1 MKKTLV
7 SALTTA
13 LVVGAA
19 STTFAAANPFADV
32 PADHWAYDA
41 VSELTSKGVV
51 NGFPDGTFRGNQ
63 NMTRYEMAQIVA
75 KAMAKVNTPGVATSS
90 TDKAMVDKLAAEFKD
105 ELANLGVR
113 VDELEA
119 RMDNVKWSG
128 WVRYEYKNRR
138 QESKISTAQRIKLRL
153 TPSMKINKQWTAHAR
168 MEYGMDANSAHNS
181 TAANW
186 SGGYNGTQFRVDQ
199 AWVDGKIGKATV
211 KLGRFGSFGYGGNG
225 IAMDDVITGAE
236 VTVPFGGNW
245 NIQLAAGRYSWYPTD
260 TLGKAV
266 VKDADGNEVGKAS
279 GVLLGNPSDGYAD
292 GTWTYLGGDVW
303 YSKDKWSFGVG
314 YREFRGV
321 TPQNYAGKDGNFN
334 CMDGKNAIK
343 IASAGV
349 KYQFSHAFGLTVDY
363 SRVNAGERPVPA
375 FEGTGKEASAPNQ
388 KHSYNI
394 RLDWQASKKVG
405 FYVAYQR
412 LSNPGTVS
420 CTYDLQSFNLDGQ
433 KGWLIGSNINWQKN
447 VSTNVAYFQGNNLS
461 NTDKLKMFYGNLNF
475 SF

>member
-75 KAMAKVNTPGVATSS
+75 KAMAKVNTSGVATSG

-128 WVRYEYKNRR
+128 WVRYEYKTRR
-138 QESKISTAQRIKLRL
+138 QENNGARAVSTAQRIKLRL

-186 SGGYNGTQFRVDQ
+186 CGGYNGTQFRVDQ
-199 AWVDGKIGKATV
+199 AWVDGKLGKATV
-211 KLGRFGSFGYGGNG
+211 KLGRFATWGEAGHG
-225 IAMDDVITGAE
+225 IAMDDNITGAE
-236 VTVPFGGNW
+236 VNIPFGKDWHVN
-245 NIQLAAGRYSWYPTD
+245 LAAGRYSWYPTD
-260 TLGKAV
+260 TLNGAAWGI
-266 VKDADGNEVGKAS
+266 KDAALVGD
-279 GVLLGNPSDGYAD
+279 PSIGYAA
-292 GTWTYLGGDVW
+292 GTWTYMGADV
-303 YSKDKWSFGVG
+303 YFAKGKWDFGIG
-314 YREFRGV
+314 YREFRG
-321 TPQNYAGKDGNFN
+321 KDATAAQFANS
-334 CMDGKNAIK
+334 MTSDKIK
-343 IASAGV
+343 IASAGIGY
-349 KYQFSHAFGLTVDY
+349 KFSPAVGIKADY
-363 SRVNAGERPVPA
+363 SRVNAAEVA
-375 FEGTGKEASAPNQ
+375 DNPNQ
-388 KHSYNI
+388 KHSYNV
-394 RLDWQASKKVG
+394 RLDWQATKKIG
-405 FYVAYQR
+405 LYVSYKR
-412 LSNPGTVS
+412 LSNPGTLAS
-420 CTYDLQSFNLDGQ
+420 TYDLQSYNGKGQ
-433 KGWLIGSNINWQKN
+433 KGWEVGTDITLQKN
-447 VSTNVAYFQGNNLS
+447 VSASAYYFQGDNLD
-461 NTDKLKMFYGNLNF
+461 NTSKLKMFYGNLNF
-475 SF
+475 KF

>member
-75 KAMAKVNTPGVATSS
+75 KAMAKVNTPGVATSG

-138 QESKISTAQRIKLRL
+138 HEAWGVDRVQRIKLRL
-153 TPSMKINKQWTAHAR
+153 TPSMKVNKQWTAHAR

-186 SGGYNGTQFRVDQ
+186 KGGYIGTQFRVDQ
-199 AWVDGKIGKATV
+199 AWVDGKVGKATV
-211 KLGRFGSFGYGGNG
+211 KLGRFGSWGEAGHG
-225 IAMDDVITGAE
+225 IAFDDTITGAE
-236 VTVPFGGNW
+236 VNIPFGKDWHVN
-245 NIQLAAGRYSWYPTD
+245 LAAGRYCWYPTD
-260 TLGKAV
+260 TLNG
-266 VKDADGNEVGKAS
+266 EAS
-279 GVLLGNPSDGYAD
+279 GSRDNPLIGDPSAGYAK
-292 GTWTYLGGDVW
+292 GTWTYMGADV
-303 YSKDKWSFGVG
+303 YFAKGKWDFGVG
-314 YREFRGV
+314 YRELH
-321 TPQNYAGKDGNFN
+321 GKDATAAQFANSMGNA
-334 CMDGKNAIK
+334 DKIK
-343 IASAGV
+343 IASAGIGY
-349 KYQFSHAFGLTVDY
+349 KFSPAVGIKADY
-363 SRVNAGERPVPA
+363 SRVNAANIEN
-375 FEGTGKEASAPNQ
+375 EPNQ
-388 KHSYNI
+388 KHSY
-394 RLDWQASKKVG
+394 S
-405 FYVAYQR
+405 
-412 LSNPGTVS
+412 
-420 CTYDLQSFNLDGQ
+420 
-433 KGWLIGSNINWQKN
+433 
-447 VSTNVAYFQGNNLS
+447 
-461 NTDKLKMFYGNLNF
+461 
-475 SF
+475 

>member
-75 KAMAKVNTPGVATSS
+75 KAMAKVNTPGVATSG

-128 WVRYEYKNRR
+128 WVRYEYKTRR
-138 QESKISTAQRIKLRL
+138 QENDGARAVSTAQRIKLRL

-186 SGGYNGTQFRVDQ
+186 CGGYNGTQFRVDQ
-199 AWVDGKIGKATV
+199 AWVDGKLGKATV
-211 KLGRFGSFGYGGNG
+211 KLGRFGTWGEAGHG
-225 IAMDDVITGAE
+225 IAMDDTITGAE
-236 VTVPFGGNW
+236 VNIPFGKDWHVN
-245 NIQLAAGRYSWYPTD
+245 LAAGRYSW
-260 TLGKAV
+260 
-266 VKDADGNEVGKAS
+266 
-279 GVLLGNPSDGYAD
+279 
-292 GTWTYLGGDVW
+292 
-303 YSKDKWSFGVG
+303 
-314 YREFRGV
+314 
-321 TPQNYAGKDGNFN
+321 
-334 CMDGKNAIK
+334 
-343 IASAGV
+343 
-349 KYQFSHAFGLTVDY
+349 
-363 SRVNAGERPVPA
+363 
-375 FEGTGKEASAPNQ
+375 
-388 KHSYNI
+388 
-394 RLDWQASKKVG
+394 
-405 FYVAYQR
+405 
-412 LSNPGTVS
+412 
-420 CTYDLQSFNLDGQ
+420 
-433 KGWLIGSNINWQKN
+433 
-447 VSTNVAYFQGNNLS
+447 
-461 NTDKLKMFYGNLNF
+461 
-475 SF
+475 

>member
-75 KAMAKVNTPGVATSS
+75 KAMAKVNTPGVATSG

-128 WVRYEYKNRR
+128 WVRYEYKTRR
-138 QESKISTAQRIKLRL
+138 QENNGARAVSTAQRIKLRL
-153 TPSMKINKQWTAHAR
+153 TPSMKINNQWTAHAR

-186 SGGYNGTQFRVDQ
+186 SGGYTGTQFRVDQ

-211 KLGRFGSFGYGGNG
+211 KLGRFGTWGEAGHG

-236 VTVPFGGNW
+236 VNIPFGKNW
-245 NIQLAAGRYSWYPTD
+245 HVNLAAGRYSWYPTD
-260 TLGKAV
+260 TLESMQTT
-266 VKDADGNEVGKAS
+266 DGVYQNFGA
-279 GVLLGNPSDGYAD
+279 GNKTAALIGDPSNGYAT
-292 GTWTYLGGDVW
+292 GTWTYYGADV
-303 YSKDKWSFGVG
+303 YFAKNKWDFGIG
-314 YREFRGV
+314 YREFV
-321 TPQNYAGKDGNFN
+321 SKDATAAQFPNSMGNAN
-334 CMDGKNAIK
+334 KIK
-343 IASAGV
+343 IASAGIGY
-349 KYQFSHAFGLTVDY
+349 KFSPAVGLKVDY
-363 SRVNAGERPVPA
+363 SRVNASEIA
-375 FEGTGKEASAPNQ
+375 DNPNQ
-388 KHSYNI
+388 KHSWNV
-394 RLDWQASKKVG
+394 RLDWQATKKIG
-405 FYVAYQR
+405 LYVSYKK
-412 LSNPGTVS
+412 LSNPGTLAS
-420 CTYDLQSFNLDGQ
+420 TYDLQSYNGKGQ
-433 KGWLIGSNINWQKN
+433 KGWEVGTDINLQKN
-447 VSTNVAYFQGNNLS
+447 VSASAYYFQGDNLDS
-461 NTDKLKMFYGNLNF
+461 TSKLKMFYGNLNF
-475 SF
+475 KF